1 MFLVALGFLCMISG
15 LLLYFVG
22 VIFSPGRLIILDC
35 CVFALLLIP
44 WIVTLYRIKTTR
56 CWYQVDRIPV
66 WKHLIKYLRRDNE
79 VIELLGER
87 AYPGESFID
96 VPMLGLFEFLGKDTV
111 FHQGDKN
118 FVWGLENINFTPDP
132 RYFNFTHLLW
142 ELGFS
147 DSDDIRNVLQGND
160 LELMGK
166 VYLKMENYDN
176 GHGVQRL
183 VTELQEYDKDVVVFK
198 PMKETS
204 HKNIT
209 DIIDKIKR

>member
-1 MFLVALGFLCMISG
+1 M
-15 LLLYFVG
+15 
-22 VIFSPGRLIILDC
+22 
-35 CVFALLLIP
+35 
-44 WIVTLYRIKTTR
+44 YRIKVTR

-66 WKHLIKYLRRDNE
+66 WKHLIKYIRRDNE

-96 VPMLGLFEFLGKDTV
+96 VEMLGLFEFLGKDTV
-111 FHQGDKN
+111 MHQGDKN
-118 FVWGLENINFTPDP
+118 FVLGLENINFTPDP

-147 DSDDIRNVLQGND
+147 DSIDVRNVLLGDD

-166 VYLKMENYDN
+166 IYLNMQNYDN

-183 VTELQEYDKDVVVFK
+183 VTELQEYDGDTIQFK
-198 PMKETS
+198 PIQKD
-204 HKNIT
+204 HNKIV
-209 DIIDKIKR
+209 DLIDKIKT